1 MTQNVQLQYP
11 DQTPASK
18 ILDDLTV
25 LSRNT
30 GQRGHR
36 AAAAIDPAET
46 DLIAKLGSKL
56 LQRAIPTADYQSGGG
71 SPTDATVSNGATL
84 PLQTNGG
91 TASGNV
97 TATVAA
103 SAVSNVKLP
112 ASTAVIGN
120 GATVAVRNS
129 AGADSHNGTSV
140 TTAAGA
146 LTGVNLAATVALV
159 DNADS
164 VPLLP
169 AAGTTPAQGSGT
181 AAVASGV
188 IAGVRLPATS
198 AVVTNGQ
205 TIAVTGGT
213 VTITVANNVVTAAF
227 TAS

>member
-1 MTQNVQLQYP
+1 MSQIVQLQYP
-11 DQTPASK
+11 DQTPATK

-36 AAAAIDPAET
+36 AAAAIDPAAT
-46 DLIAKLGSKL
+46 ALIATLGSKL
-56 LQRAIPTADYQSGGG
+56 VQRAIPTAAYEGGG
-71 SPTDATVSNGATL
+71 GAPTDATVSNGDTL

-129 AGADSHNGTSV
+129 AGADSHNATSV
-140 TTAAGA
+140 TTTQGA
-146 LTGVNLAATVALV
+146 LTGVNLAATVAMV
-159 DNADS
+159 DNSDS

-169 AAGTTPAQGSGT
+169 ATGTTPAQGSGT
-181 AAVASGV
+181 AAIAAGV
-188 IAGVRLPATS
+188 VTGVRLPATS

-205 TIAVTGGT
+205 VITVTGGT